1 MSNIKGKTKTAE
13 EFMYGSAGNVQPIK
27 EEPVERRQPLRPEPR
42 VQKNF
47 RVRQS
52 IANELMREAMEESIR
67 LGIRVTQDSI
77 IEEMLEERYKDK

>member
-1 MSNIKGKTKTAE
+1 MSIKGKAQLTE
-13 EFMYGSAGNVQPIK
+13 EERAFVNNVQPIK
-27 EEPVERRQPLRPEPR
+27 EEPEDKRQPLRPEVR

-52 IANELMREAMEESIR
+52 IANELMREAVEESIR